1 MKFNFG
7 AMLGGAAKQIVEDVT
22 ERENEVK
29 LRTRTILDRHVAETA
44 ANRKEYKAKKEKV
57 EQQIKQVA
65 SYFGDDPYALNKARD
80 IVAGGDSHVTNM
92 LSKFELHTKNKGNV
106 NELYKYTPAKDE
118 VGFKGVEDATDSIVK
133 LATVAT
139 PNFGASE
146 QTSGLLGLFGKTDQM
161 KSYKE
166 ARSQYEASGLI
177 DAPKVMTEPG
187 ATYGTGAIDLSKL
200 SQDAKSLDQMEA
212 NAFKIQQ
219 NSKESSP
226 EYDKATK
233 ELEAIKN
240 RKLDTSS
247 AYQIAKIKAEA
258 DKAGDIPS
266 LNGYMRIHSG
276 GIDRI
281 ADRFKQAVVKGPNGE
296 DLVGAEKDEYRK
308 QVTKDYNKK
317 FIKGLIRSG
326 GDKNAQDLINNTPE
340 LSALQDEVMK
350 ELEEQITGEKSDTS
364 KSTKTQEQK
373 FEDVKKEFPNAPDF
387 IQNAVNKDKD
397 LDRVFKLVQQI
408 YGVDS
413 KIAQQLLSQAQKNK
427 PKKKDYGK
435 FIDLTKPA
443 PTGRP
448 KKSFGSSIN
457 PFDDEESVEKAQ
469 KEWDEV
475 YGDTHNTDGSVKK

>member
-65 SYFGDDPYALNKARD
+65 AYFGDDPYALNKARD

-92 LSKFELHTKNKGNV
+92 LSKFELHTKNKGDV
-106 NELYKYTPAKDE
+106 NELYKYTPNKDE

-139 PNFGASE
+139 PDFGASE

-187 ATYGTGAIDLSKL
+187 ATYGTGSIDLSKL
-200 SQDAKSLDQMEA
+200 AQDAKSLDQMES
-212 NAFKIQQ
+212 NAFDIQQ
-219 NSKESSP
+219 NSKEGSP
-226 EYDKATK
+226 EHTKATK
-233 ELEAIKN
+233 TLEAIKT
-240 RKLDTSS
+240 RKLDTSA
-247 AYQIAKIKAEA
+247 AYNIAKIKAEA
-258 DKAGDIPS
+258 DAKGDIPS
-266 LNGYMRIHSG
+266 LSGYTTIHTKG
-276 GIDRI
+276 LDRI
-281 ADRFKQAVVKGPNGE
+281 TQRFKSPIIKGPDGKPIE
-296 DLVGAEKDEYRK
+296 DPTDKDAYEQ
-308 QVTKDYNKK
+308 QVKREYNKN
-317 FIKGLIRSG
+317 FIKGLIRNG
-326 GDKNAQDLINNTPE
+326 YDKNAQDLIQSTPE
-340 LSALQDEVMK
+340 LAELQEEVEK
-350 ELEEQITGEKSDTS
+350 EITGQDKIEDTAPKVKKTEK
-364 KSTKTQEQK
+364 EI
-373 FEDVKKEFPNAPDF
+373 FEDIKKQFPNAPDF
-387 IQNAVNKDKD
+387 VAQGVNEGRNLNK
-397 LDRVFKLVQQI
+397 LFKRVQQI

-413 KIAQQLLSQAQKNK
+413 KIAQQLIGQAQKNK
-427 PKKKDYGK
+427 PKKKDYGT

-443 PTGRP
+443 PERP
-448 KKSFGSSIN
+448 SGGIIYDS
-457 PFDDEESVEKAQ
+457 DEEKKAMDD
-469 KEWDEV
+469 WDKT
-475 YGDTHNTDGSVKK
+475 YGETHNEDGSLKK